1 MKNKI
6 ITILFVIIVCGIFIF
21 NIIIKDTDLS
31 YSERRY
37 LTKFPT
43 ITLNGLLNG
52 SVVDQFE
59 EYSSDQFIL
68 RDAFRSIKA
77 WFQYN
82 ILGKLDNNNLF
93 IEDNHIIK
101 IDYPLNTNKVNSFIN
116 KINLLYNTYL
126 KDMNVYYSI
135 IPDKNYYASD
145 NHLKMDYEL
154 LFSMVNNGLNY
165 MEYIDITDKLDLSK
179 YYYTDIHWKQEYLS
193 DIVDLLS
200 EKMHFKI
207 TNKDYKYHEFNDFK
221 GTYYG
226 QVGLKVPTDKLVYL
240 TNDIIDN
247 ASVYDIESNL
257 NTVYEESSLGKMDS
271 YDVFLGGASSII
283 EITNNS
289 NKSNK
294 ELIIFRDSFSSSLAP
309 LLIEGYK
316 KITLV
321 DLRYINMN
329 LLSNYINFDNQ
340 DILILYN
347 TSIINSSDML
357 KIF

>member
-6 ITILFVIIVCGIFIF
+6 ITISFIIIVCGMFIL

-52 SVVDQFE
+52 DVVDQFE
-59 EYSSDQFIL
+59 DYSSEQFIL
-68 RDAFRSIKA
+68 RDTFRSIKA

-82 ILGKLDNNNLF
+82 ILGKQDNNNLF

-101 IDYPLNTNKVNSFIN
+101 IDYPLNTNKVTGFIN

-135 IPDKNYYASD
+135 IPDKNYYSSS
-145 NHLKMDYEL
+145 NHLKMDYKL
-154 LFSMVNNGLNY
+154 LFNMVNSNLDY
-165 MEYIDITDKLDLSK
+165 MEYIDITDKLDLNK
-179 YYYTDIHWKQEYLS
+179 YYYTDIHWKQEYLG

-200 EKMHFKI
+200 EKMNFKI
-207 TNKDYKYHEFNDFK
+207 TNKDYNYHEFNDFK

-226 QVGLKVPTDKLVYL
+226 QIGLKVPTDKLAYL
-240 TNDIIDN
+240 TNDITDN
-247 ASVYDIESNL
+247 ASVYDMESDL
-257 NTVYEESSLGKMDS
+257 YQVYEESSLGKMDS
-271 YDVFLGGASSII
+271 YDVFLGGASSLI

-289 NKSNK
+289 TTSDK
-294 ELIIFRDSFSSSLAP
+294 ELIIFRDSFSSSLVP

-316 KITLV
+316 KITLI
-321 DLRYINMN
+321 DLRYIQMN
-329 LLSNYINFDNQ
+329 LLSNYVNFNNQ
-340 DILILYN
+340 DVLILYN